1 MKQHYNVLLFCLF
14 ILFITHH
21 WAFSV
26 LYAAMGARYV
36 GIGMGCTAGKA
47 TADHDMVDRRSWL
60 CVGAMPKERK
70 VPLLLLVA
78 PSDRL
83 WLVGGGAISLPPSL
97 YLDVARRGIEIP
109 AGGRSHH

>member
-1 MKQHYNVLLFCLF
+1 M
-14 ILFITHH
+14 T
-21 WAFSV
+21 WW
-26 LYAAMGARYV
+26 
-36 GIGMGCTAGKA
+36 IG
-47 TADHDMVDRRSWL
+47 SWL

-83 WLVGGGAISLPPSL
+83 WLVGVGPSPSLPLSL
-97 YLDVARRGIEIP
+97 GDGETALDVARRGIEIP